1 MMSHKTIAVIW
12 SRLHGRRRYRDTY
25 GIRWPPHGIN
35 IFVSGQKAIAIQ
47 AKAPLMPTYPVPI
60 INTGLWE
67 GGFPAFELRNSVNK
81 W

>member
-1 MMSHKTIAVIW
+1 VA
-12 SRLHGRRRYRDTY
+12 
-25 GIRWPPHGIN
+25 PHGIN